1 MGITKSES
9 KYLNTAHLM
18 DEALLAL
25 LVDKEFDYITIKD
38 ICKKAGVNRSTFY
51 LHYESIMD
59 LLKETIEYK
68 NEKFWSYFDV
78 KKIDVLTSSKD
89 ELVLINK
96 TYLLP
101 YLNYMKNNKLVLKVA
116 FEKADLLDSKKMFL
130 FLYNN
135 FFSPIMSRFKIN
147 EEDKMY
153 VISYF
158 INGINAIVM
167 EWVKKDCK
175 ESVDHIAELIIS
187 LVPLHNND

>member
-25 LVDKEFDYITIKD
+25 LLDKEFDYITIKD

-59 LLKETIEYK
+59 LLKEAIEYK

-78 KKIDVLTSSKD
+78 KKIDVITSSKD
-89 ELVLINK
+89 ELLLINK

-101 YLNYMKNNKLVLKVA
+101 YLNYMKDNKLVLKVA

-187 LVPLHNND
+187 LVPKHDND